1 MILERAV
8 IHILPGQEES
18 FETAMA
24 QARSVISGA
33 PGFRSLRIL
42 RGVERRHDYLLLVEW
57 DTLEDHNVGFR
68 ESQLF
73 HQWRG
78 LIGRFFDGEP
88 NIEHFEPVEA
98 LEAVAS

>member
-8 IHILPGQEES
+8 ITSFRPGGV
-18 FETAMA
+18 FRDGDGAGA
-24 QARSVISGA
+24 HRHLGRAR
-33 PGFRSLRIL
+33 FRSLRIL
-42 RGVERRHDYLLLVEW
+42 RGVERRRDYLLLVEW
-57 DTLEDHNVGFR
+57 DTLETQRGFR
-68 ESQLF
+68 QSQLF

-78 LIGRFFDGEP
+78 LIGRYFDGEP

>member
-24 QARSVISGA
+24 QARTVISGA

-42 RGVERRHDYLLLVEW
+42 RGVERRRDYLLLVEW

-68 ESQLF
+68 QSQLF

-78 LIGRFFDGEP
+78 LIGRYLDGEP